1 MGVAGERVFPGSWRQ
16 HPDSLTIFW
25 PSINRP
31 MVLSAM
37 AAAVA
42 HHSLHGA
49 SWEGE
54 WQYRGR
60 GGTTLISGERHSD
73 ILLNMKSSDP
83 LPVAHGIRPPLCLL
97 QAHLVE
103 ME

>member
-1 MGVAGERVFPGSWRQ
+1 
-16 HPDSLTIFW
+16 
-25 PSINRP
+25 
-31 MVLSAM
+31 M
-37 AAAVA
+37 AAAIA

-83 LPVAHGIRPPLCLL
+83 LPVAGEVVR
-97 QAHLVE
+97 
-103 ME
+103 